1 MSGVGNC
8 YDNAVAESFFSG
20 FKNELGDTFPSRRQG
35 RSDAFVFIE
44 TYYNPYRRHSF
55 NGNIS
60 PLDCEAFF
68 ARNGRRPT
76 GVKDLIRRGRWLLDN
91 TNSQGSGRRPEY
103 RRQDHHRP
111 PRFEFSAGGCSP
123 HLFNLSTQSGEA

>member
-1 MSGVGNC
+1 LATAI
-8 YDNAVAESFFSG
+8 DNAVSESFFSG
-20 FKNELGDTFPSRRQG
+20 FKNELGDTFPSRSQG

-76 GVKDLIRRGRWLLDN
+76 GVMDLLAEADGLLN
-91 TNSQGSGRRPEY
+91 HTSLRVEGLAVPSIEENMQS
-103 RRQDHHRP
+103 P
-111 PRFEFSAGGCSP
+111 PRFEFSAGGSYTL
-123 HLFNLSTQSGEA
+123 LFNLSTESGEA